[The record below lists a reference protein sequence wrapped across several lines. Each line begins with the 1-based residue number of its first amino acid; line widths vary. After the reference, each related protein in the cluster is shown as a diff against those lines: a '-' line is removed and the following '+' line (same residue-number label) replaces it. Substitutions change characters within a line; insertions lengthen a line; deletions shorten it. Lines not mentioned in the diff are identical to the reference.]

1 MTKAV
6 HVPRALELLSE
17 LGPMTQAELGELLGL
32 DRFGAAAL
40 VNVLRRPLKTIPKRI
55 HIVKWVTD
63 HPGQRSYP
71 RAVYALGEGKDAPR
85 PRRDHKKVKRRYE
98 QNKRARMKMSSV
110 FRLGAYLK
118 DIRSGVV

>member
-6 HVPRALELLSE
+6 HVPRALELLAE

-32 DRFGAAAL
+32 DRFGASAL
-40 VNVLRRPLKTIPKRI
+40 MNILRRPLKTIPKRV

-71 RAVYALGEGKDAPR
+71 RAVYALGEGVDAPR
-85 PRRDHKKVKRRYE
+85 PKRNQKKIKQRYE
-98 QNKRARMKMSSV
+98 HNKRMRLKMSSV
-110 FRLGAYLK
+110 FRLGAHLK
-118 DIRSGVV
+118 DIRSGVI